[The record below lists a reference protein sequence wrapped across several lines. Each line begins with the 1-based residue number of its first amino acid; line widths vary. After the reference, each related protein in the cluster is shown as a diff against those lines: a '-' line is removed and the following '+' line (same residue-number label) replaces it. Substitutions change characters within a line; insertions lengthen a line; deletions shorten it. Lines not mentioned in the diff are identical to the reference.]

1 MTTTPVEIRHLK
13 FGRSL
18 RGYRRHAVDEAL
30 EQIADSF
37 AEVWSDRGE
46 LGDEVERMQTEVAR
60 LRENEDLLKTTLI
73 AAERSAAE
81 ALERA
86 KQRADLVVEEAHAE
100 ARGILH
106 GARAEL
112 ERLASETRRVR
123 ALLRAALDAVEDAD
137 AADEEP
143 VPDPWPTREQP
154 AEVRALPSD
163 ERRSA

>member
-13 FGRSL
+13 FSRSL
-18 RGYRRHAVDEAL
+18 RGYRAAAVDESL

-37 AEVWSDRGE
+37 ENVWRDRGE
-46 LGDEVERMQTEVAR
+46 LSDEVERLQAENER

-100 ARGILH
+100 ARGIVRE
-106 GARAEL
+106 AMAER
-112 ERLASETRRVR
+112 ERLAAEARRIR
-123 ALLRAALDAVEDAD
+123 ALLRGALDAVEDAD
-137 AADEEP
+137 LGEP
-143 VPDPWPTREQP
+143 TPDPWPTREQP
-154 AEVRALPSD
+154 AEVRSLAAD